1 MNPAPIH
8 KFQEVPRSI
17 SFPRVRDFFVC
28 HQLAACN
35 THLIIALDYQ
45 PTTHFRML
53 HSNKKVHLIIALDYQ
68 PTTHF
73 RMLHSNKKVHLIF
86 LTKHKCL
93 HSEVTDWFE
102 PPMNCDTSSLRSIK
116 HNLGGQWPRRN
127 IHMNCCELLLRHW
140 APKNAMALWTW
151 VMIPGR
157 ILNGR
162 AFFWK

>member
-35 THLIIALDYQ
+35 T
-45 PTTHFRML
+45 
-53 HSNKKVHLIIALDYQ
+53 HLIIALDYQ